1 MKRRHIEHVN
11 PRRMIA
17 KVKQNSHPHRTCA
30 SSSNKGN
37 VHRQQSIVDKDAI
50 GELKSFMNKCNNDQ
64 SKMDKLFQMFTSVSM
79 QNPQVIRTSHV
90 GTTKGIVDAA
100 MRAQPANR
108 DEVQELVDD
117 IVDVSVGYLP
127 DTGFGQDTIEAAR
140 TFASQE
146 NTNWIATAIQGTTAR
161 ELA

>member
-1 MKRRHIEHVN
+1 M
-11 PRRMIA
+11 
-17 KVKQNSHPHRTCA
+17 
-30 SSSNKGN
+30 
-37 VHRQQSIVDKDAI
+37 
-50 GELKSFMNKCNNDQ
+50 
-64 SKMDKLFQMFTSVSM
+64 
-79 QNPQVIRTSHV
+79 
-90 GTTKGIVDAA
+90 
-100 MRAQPANR
+100 
-108 DEVQELVDD
+108 VDD